1 MRVIYR
7 VQESFIS
14 SERPQN
20 RLSKTMRRSMD
31 YSANMFSCL
40 ARRFT
45 FNAVYY
51 IIGAIGVLS
60 EFFSPL
66 PEPTHPAG

>member
-1 MRVIYR
+1 
-7 VQESFIS
+7 
-14 SERPQN
+14 
-20 RLSKTMRRSMD
+20 MRRSMD